1 MFTAPDPG
9 LLRLRTSA
17 RAVLGIGL
25 AVTAC
30 ALEGMPLNA
39 SITGGLAA
47 LLALFTVTDPT
58 VRRQAVTTA
67 ALPAVGLPALA
78 LAAALHEHHLA
89 RDAAFL
95 AVILAGAWARRW
107 GSRGHALGVFAFMMF
122 FVAQFLRTVPADL
135 PRVAA
140 AVLTA
145 LLVSALVRFGLWCLE
160 RRHPAAPM
168 PAAPRGRGLRSPT
181 TRLAVQVTVAC
192 AVALVA
198 GEALS
203 PTRWYW
209 AVAAAWW
216 IFVNTASRG
225 ETLVRG
231 FRRLLGTATGI
242 CVGMVVAVP
251 LHGATLPTTVLVAA
265 CVFGLFYTAALSYS
279 WMMFFVTVLVS
290 LLYGLVGVLH
300 PGLLELRLEQTA
312 LGALG
317 AVVAVAL
324 VLPVTTHAATDAWI
338 QRALQCVHRCAA
350 LSARRLTGEQD
361 ADPAAEIAELALLLG
376 RVRTSLAP
384 LVHPLNPLAARKRRA
399 RQVLALLDD
408 CARQVRGLAELAADH
423 FPAHDERL
431 VQACRRVE
439 TALETLLAPAAA
451 GMSARAAAALAPAA
465 ESTAAKHPGSDLA
478 LAHLHGLETALHS
491 LAVPLQAGRGPG
503 GPGRLK
509 QTRRRASVRARSPVP
524 ARHGLL
530 PSL

>member
-9 LLRLRTSA
+9 LLRLRTSV

-47 LLALFTVTDPT
+47 LLALFTVTDAT
-58 VRRQAVTTA
+58 VPRQVVTTA
-67 ALPAVGLPALA
+67 ALSATGLPALA
-78 LAAALHEHHLA
+78 LAAVLHAEHLA

-107 GSRGHALGVFAFMMF
+107 GPRGHALGVFAFMMF
-122 FVAQFLRTVPADL
+122 FVAQFLHTVPADL
-135 PRVAA
+135 PRVTG

-145 LLVSALVRFGLWCLE
+145 LAASALVRFGLWCLE
-160 RRHPAAPM
+160 RRHPAPQP
-168 PAAPRGRGLRSPT
+168 PAAPRQRGLRSPT
-181 TRLAVQVTVAC
+181 TRLAVQVTTAC
-192 AVALVA
+192 AVALVT

-203 PTRWYW
+203 ATRWYW

-242 CVGMVVAVP
+242 CVGMLVALP
-251 LHGATLPTTVLVAA
+251 LHGATAPTTVLAAA

-290 LLYGLVGVLH
+290 LLYGLVGVLR

-317 AVVAVAL
+317 TVVAVAL

-338 QRALQCVHRCAA
+338 RRALGCVHRCAA
-350 LSARRLTGEQD
+350 LSARRLSGEED
-361 ADPAAEIAELALLLG
+361 ADPAAAIAELAVLLG

-384 LVHPLNPLAARKRRA
+384 LVHPLNPLRARKRRA
-399 RQVLALLDD
+399 RQVLVLLDD
-408 CARQVRGLAELAADH
+408 CARQVRGLADLAADH
-423 FPAHDERL
+423 SPAHDERL
-431 VQACRRVE
+431 LHACRRVE
-439 TALETLLAPAAA
+439 AAIETLSAPGAARPSTPA
-451 GMSARAAAALAPAA
+451 QAAPFHRAPAA
-465 ESTAAKHPGSDLA
+465 EHCGTDRA

-491 LAVPLQAGRGPG
+491 LAVPLRAGHGPV
-503 GPGRLK
+503 
-509 QTRRRASVRARSPVP
+509 AP
-524 ARHGLL
+524 AA
-530 PSL
+530 